1 MEFEEEKEKEEE
13 RKRQEV
19 VERKEA
25 GASKGLVPI
34 ESQGVLGHGVS
45 PWQGKDDGDDQIWKP
60 NDHVTNRSHFPF
72 LFPPLLR

>member
-25 GASKGLVPI
+25 GTSRDLYPLSLKGC
-34 ESQGVLGHGVS
+34 
-45 PWQGKDDGDDQIWKP
+45 
-60 NDHVTNRSHFPF
+60 
-72 LFPPLLR
+72 